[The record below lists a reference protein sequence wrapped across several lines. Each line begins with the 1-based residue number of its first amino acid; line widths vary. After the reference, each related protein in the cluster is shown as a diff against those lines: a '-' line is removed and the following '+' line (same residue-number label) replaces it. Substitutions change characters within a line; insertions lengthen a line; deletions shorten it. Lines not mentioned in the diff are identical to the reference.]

1 MSKTAKVIL
10 VILFIL
16 ICVSLGLNGFLL
28 WKLYT
33 FEQQARA
40 TAQNVGPV
48 VQETLDQAIADL
60 ETLQASTIEFD
71 VQVNE
76 EFPVQAEIPFKETL
90 EVPIQL
96 TIPISQEIKTTV
108 LLDPLK
114 TGVGIPVDVAV
125 PVDMEVPIDTSVPI
139 SIDRTIPVSTTIPLD
154 LDVPISIAIGDTEL
168 ADYIE
173 RLRSSLVDFGAF
185 LEKALAGIKE

>member
-1 MSKTAKVIL
+1 VIL
-10 VILFIL
+10 VIFFIL

-28 WKLYT
+28 WKLYS

-40 TAQNVGPV
+40 TARNVAPV
-48 VQETLDQAIADL
+48 FQESLAQAITDL
-60 ETLQASTIEFD
+60 EALQASTIEFD

-76 EFPVQAEIPFKETL
+76 EFPVQAEIPIKETL

-96 TIPISQEIKTTV
+96 EIPISQEIKTTV
-108 LLDPLK
+108 LLDPLQ
-114 TGVGIPVDVAV
+114 TGLSVPVDVTV
-125 PVDMEVPIDTSVPI
+125 PVDMKVPIDVSIPV
-139 SIDRTIPVSTTIPLD
+139 SIDRTIPVSTTVPLD

-173 RLRSSLVDFGAF
+173 RLRSSLVDFGTF
-185 LEKALAGIKE
+185 LEKVLAEIKE